1 MLRAC
6 CAVIVLYTSSSSSPF
21 LPLAVAILLGV
32 LEEIFLSPSMQ
43 LSTHKE
49 SLVSVRR
56 WGVVGGGEEGGKVL
70 VNKKLT

>member
-1 MLRAC
+1 
-6 CAVIVLYTSSSSSPF
+6 
-21 LPLAVAILLGV
+21 
-32 LEEIFLSPSMQ
+32 MQ

-56 WGVVGGGEEGGKVL
+56 GGVVGRGEEGGKVL